1 MFERQQGLK
10 ATMSANNSVG
20 RIAGAPSGTTTS
32 KGANNSP
39 ISIDL
44 TPSEAWA
51 LVSAIRPM
59 SASDKECVDIAW
71 VQQRIYTKLRER
83 ISDMH

>member
-1 MFERQQGLK
+1 
-10 ATMSANNSVG
+10 MSANNSVG

-32 KGANNSP
+32 N
-39 ISIDL
+39 DL
-44 TPSEAWA
+44 TPSEAGA

-59 SASDKECVDIAW
+59 SASGKECVDIAW